1 MVHEA
6 SSRAPTLSASMFMPT
21 VSPVVRS
28 LFFQLALLFCSLT
41 LPCSAKAQQEVSA
54 ASTSKSLSPSV
65 AEIFAE
71 GKYRAGGYSAK
82 WSEDGKSFESIEP
95 FDKEGKLAIVRQDVE
110 TQQKSLVLSLANIV
124 PDGAADPLKVEEY
137 YWSPD
142 RKKLLIFT
150 NSKRVWR
157 YATRGDYWVYTPSS
171 KALHRLGSS
180 FPESS
185 LLFAKFSPNSEE
197 VAFVH
202 QGNIYLESLATRE
215 IRKLTQGD
223 GTEVIS
229 GTFDWVYEEELSL
242 RDGFQ
247 FSQDGT
253 RIIFWEINTE
263 GVSMFPLVDNTSKLY
278 PTVQRIPYPKVGTT
292 NPAARIGV
300 LDLQGGAVTWLRI
313 PGDPRENYLARLHAI
328 PGTEEYLI
336 EQLNRLQNRLVIYR
350 TKLDEGSVEAIYTE
364 EDPAWVDVHDEF
376 HWNSAGTKFT
386 WISEKDQ
393 WRHLYWIDASSGEAS
408 IATPFS
414 FDVIEVVAIDHAQ
427 EKIYFIA
434 SPENATQK
442 YLYSSGFGG
451 SNLKRLSPA
460 DLPGTHRYDISPTAR
475 YALHT
480 YSKFLKPPRT
490 DLIRLENHELV
501 RNLANSDKLEEELAQ
516 LEFPAVEFIKI
527 KIPGGENWPADK
539 VELDAWCFMPK
550 FGTDEKLP
558 VILHVYGEPAGQTV
572 LDSWG
577 GDRAV
582 WHAALAK
589 QGYAV
594 ISIDNRGT
602 PAPRGRLWRKCI
614 YGQIGILASSDQ
626 AAALKSLCEMY
637 PQIDPA
643 RVTIWGWSGGGSMT
657 LNALFRY
664 PELYQRGISIAPVP
678 NQLYYDTIYQERYMG
693 LPSTNAEGFRQ
704 GSPITFAAQLKGDLL
719 LIHGTGD
726 DNCHY
731 QTTELLI
738 NELIANQK
746 QFRMFAYPGR
756 SHSINEG
763 NGTTPH
769 LFQMMTDFLL
779 E

>member
-1 MVHEA
+1 
-6 SSRAPTLSASMFMPT
+6 
-21 VSPVVRS
+21 
-28 LFFQLALLFCSLT
+28 
-41 LPCSAKAQQEVSA
+41 
-54 ASTSKSLSPSV
+54 
-65 AEIFAE
+65 
-71 GKYRAGGYSAK
+71 
-82 WSEDGKSFESIEP
+82 
-95 FDKEGKLAIVRQDVE
+95 
-110 TQQKSLVLSLANIV
+110 
-124 PDGAADPLKVEEY
+124 
-137 YWSPD
+137 
-142 RKKLLIFT
+142 
-150 NSKRVWR
+150 
-157 YATRGDYWVYTPSS
+157 
-171 KALHRLGSS
+171 
-180 FPESS
+180 
-185 LLFAKFSPNSEE
+185 
-197 VAFVH
+197 
-202 QGNIYLESLATRE
+202 
-215 IRKLTQGD
+215 
-223 GTEVIS
+223 
-229 GTFDWVYEEELSL
+229 
-242 RDGFQ
+242 
-247 FSQDGT
+247 
-253 RIIFWEINTE
+253 
-263 GVSMFPLVDNTSKLY
+263 
-278 PTVQRIPYPKVGTT
+278 VQWIPYPKVGTT

-328 PGTEEYLI
+328 PDTEEYLI

-350 TKLDEGSVEAIYTE
+350 TKVDQGSVEAIYTE
-364 EDPAWVDVHDEF
+364 EDPACVDVHDEF
-376 HWNSAGTKFT
+376 YWNSAGTKFT

-414 FDVIEVVAIDHAQ
+414 FDIIEVVSIDHTQ

-460 DLPGTHRYDISPTAR
+460 DFPGTHRYDISPTAQ

-501 RNLANSDKLEEELAQ
+501 RNLANSDKLEEELAR

-527 KIPGGENWPADK
+527 KIPGGENWPVEN

-550 FGTDEKLP
+550 VSADSKLP

-614 YGQIGILASSDQ
+614 YGQVGILASSDQ
-626 AAALKSLCEMY
+626 AAALKSLYKMY
-637 PQIDPA
+637 PQLDPT

-657 LNALFRY
+657 LNALFRH

-719 LIHGTGD
+719 LIHGTCD
-726 DNCHY
+726 DNYHH
-731 QTTELLI
+731 QTTAL
-738 NELIANQK
+738 
-746 QFRMFAYPGR
+746 
-756 SHSINEG
+756 
-763 NGTTPH
+763 
-769 LFQMMTDFLL
+769 
-779 E
+779 